1 MTKINLCID
10 TGNTSIKV
18 AVFEDKEIKEKV
30 IFDDYENLISWIG
43 IKTYSNII
51 ISSVKGDEHEFTT
64 SLNNH
69 HVTIF
74 NHKMSL
80 PIVNKY
86 KTPETLG
93 KDRLASVIGAK
104 SIYPDKNCLIIDAGT
119 CITYDI
125 LIANGEYLGGAI
137 SPGLNM
143 RYRALNHFTAKLPL
157 LQTDLDANFIGNDT
171 HSCITAGIQNGIV
184 FEVEKTIEEYQKL
197 YPELHVILCGGDSSF
212 FESKI
217 KGTIFAFP
225 DLVLI
230 GLNHSL
236 LYNAPK

>member
-1 MTKINLCID
+1 MVQQNLCLDI
-10 TGNTSIKV
+10 GNSLIK
-18 AVFEDKEIKEKV
+18 AAIFEGKELIEKFVFEHYQAL
-30 IFDDYENLISWIG
+30 FSWS
-43 IKTYSNII
+43 KYRYFSNVI
-51 ISSVKGDEHEFTT
+51 ISSVKNEEAQLHDAF
-64 SLNNH
+64 SASKL
-69 HVTIF
+69 VVF
-74 NHKMSL
+74 NYELSL
-80 PIVNKY
+80 PIKNAY

-93 KDRLASVIGAK
+93 KDRLASVVGAI
-104 SIYPDKNCLIIDAGT
+104 SIFPGKNCLVIDAGT

-125 LIANGEYLGGAI
+125 INAQAEYIGGAI

-143 RYRALNHFTAKLPL
+143 RFKALNHFTDKLPL
-157 LQTDLDANFIGNDT
+157 LNPNFDAPVTGNDT
-171 HSCITAGIQNGIV
+171 NSSIISGVQNGMVYEIQGM
-184 FEVEKTIEEYQKL
+184 IENYNNL
-197 YPELHVILCGGDSSF
+197 YPELIVILCGGDCSF